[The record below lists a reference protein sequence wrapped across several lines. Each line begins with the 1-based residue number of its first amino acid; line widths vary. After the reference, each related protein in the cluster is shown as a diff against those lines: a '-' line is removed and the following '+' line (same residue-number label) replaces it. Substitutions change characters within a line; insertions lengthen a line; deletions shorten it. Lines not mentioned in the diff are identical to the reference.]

1 MKLLFKLV
9 SFSIVLGG
17 CGQVTGSRI
26 KDSHGHGHGNP
37 AAGEALLRDSDATK
51 FMDALLEAGVKA
63 DQKLGDKLALR
74 VDRIDC
80 SLPVIPDAKPI
91 CTISGY
97 QDEKLNLRDEAADFV
112 YQTILR
118 YGGSINS
125 KGVVGAEGVVSANK
139 ILCSRTQDLQPI
151 TNCLFFTGAPLD

>member
-97 QDEKLNLRDEAADFV
+97 QDEKLNLREEAADFV

-118 YGGSINS
+118 YGGAITSTGAIGA
-125 KGVVGAEGVVSANK
+125 KGAASAKK
-139 ILCSRTQDLQPI
+139 ILCSRTQDSQPI